1 MFVNNFNNSIIF
13 GFIFRN
19 SDSEIY
25 LVSNNNSNQY
35 SVSFASFKPIDNLG
49 IKSALL
55 CACSDSLLFAPI
67 EVPER
72 NNYLDKTNSFFLDKT
87 L

>member
-1 MFVNNFNNSIIF
+1 MLVNNFNNSIIF

-35 SVSFASFKPIDNLG
+35 SVSFASFKEME
-49 IKSALL
+49 
-55 CACSDSLLFAPI
+55 SL
-67 EVPER
+67 
-72 NNYLDKTNSFFLDKT
+72 
-87 L
+87 